1 MISNKLE
8 LVARAL
14 DILAEVGPMAAR
26 TQKQIAANLR
36 DMAEEV
42 AALEAVV
49 APMRCRGPLPEGV
62 VSITGRRRPICAP
75 TTHGGGDAA

>member
-1 MISNKLE
+1 MISKKLE

-14 DILAEVGPMAAR
+14 DVLADVGPMNERAQR
-26 TQKQIAANLR
+26 QIAANLR

-62 VSITGRRRPICAP
+62 VSITGRRRPTCAP
-75 TTHGGGDAA
+75 TTRGGGDAA